1 MANESKIDT
10 KLFLS
15 TADALAPLAKNLGN
29 LFTQWQET
37 VASLRSEWQGDS
49 SDDVKNTAAQLQKS
63 SEALLRSIS
72 SYAVTLKEMAGVYD
86 KTEKTVQESGKTLKF
101 GSTFR

>member
-10 KLFLS
+10 KLFLT
-15 TADALAPLAKNLGN
+15 TAEELKPLTKNLGN

-37 VASLRSEWQGDS
+37 LASLRSEWQGDT

-63 SEALLRSIS
+63 SEALLRSLS
-72 SYAVTLKEMAGVYD
+72 GYSVTLKEMAGIYD

-101 GSTFR
+101 GTTFR